1 MGVNKKKNY
10 NENKN
15 AQTKQPC
22 FRKKYAIKHVKLFIL
37 IEFSHL
43 LHSEKE
49 S

>member
-1 MGVNKKKNY
+1 MKIKMP
-10 NENKN
+10 
-15 AQTKQPC
+15 KQNNPVSE
-22 FRKKYAIKHVKLFIL
+22 KKYAIKHVKLFIL